1 MFFSLLNKCCLFSG
15 SPYNKVTDVSEYD
28 YDGAQDDIQENDA
41 DNEIKH
47 WETPVF
53 TTNPQTL
60 LVNEGDTIRWGLDTL
75 KAFESVDPHAGR
87 YNLQN
92 KAINN

>member
-1 MFFSLLNKCCLFSG
+1 M
-15 SPYNKVTDVSEYD
+15 SEYD

-41 DNEIKH
+41 DNEIKV

-60 LVNEGDTIRWGLDTL
+60 LVNEGDTIRSEMSFVT
-75 KAFESVDPHAGR
+75 
-87 YNLQN
+87 Q
-92 KAINN
+92 

>member
-1 MFFSLLNKCCLFSG
+1 M
-15 SPYNKVTDVSEYD
+15 SEYD

-60 LVNEGDTIRWGLDTL
+60 LVNEGDTIRLVRTGYL
-75 KAFESVDPHAGR
+75 ESF
-87 YNLQN
+87 
-92 KAINN
+92 

>member
-1 MFFSLLNKCCLFSG
+1 M
-15 SPYNKVTDVSEYD
+15 SEYD

-60 LVNEGDTIRWGLDTL
+60 LVNEGDTIRSVLFVKGFCGTINSSTMFNML
-75 KAFESVDPHAGR
+75 KLLILILLVTI
-87 YNLQN
+87 Y
-92 KAINN
+92 KTK

>member
-1 MFFSLLNKCCLFSG
+1 MIEKHSKQNRIILMFFRTQNTECWLFSG

-41 DNEIKH
+41 DNEIKV

-60 LVNEGDTIRWGLDTL
+60 LVNEGDTIRWGMSFVT
-75 KAFESVDPHAGR
+75 
-87 YNLQN
+87 Q
-92 KAINN
+92 

>member
-1 MFFSLLNKCCLFSG
+1 MVFRKQITERFLFSG

-28 YDGAQDDIQENDA
+28 YDGAQGDIQENDA
-41 DNEIKH
+41 DNEIKV

-60 LVNEGDTIRWGLDTL
+60 LVNEGDTIRWVL
-75 KAFESVDPHAGR
+75 
-87 YNLQN
+87 
-92 KAINN
+92 